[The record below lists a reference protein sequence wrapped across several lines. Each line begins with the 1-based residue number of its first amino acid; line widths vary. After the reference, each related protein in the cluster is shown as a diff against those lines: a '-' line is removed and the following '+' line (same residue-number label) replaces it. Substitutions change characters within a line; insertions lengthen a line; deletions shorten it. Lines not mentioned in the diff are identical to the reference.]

1 MSHPRARESSSK
13 EGIKLLRGEH
23 SNNAKANRD
32 ALATAEP
39 PADCRLQLLAR
50 GSVLLPL
57 PNHHTPS
64 TRHHAS
70 HASLKSRARSLLVA
84 RFANGDALSPAG
96 HPTRVRLQ
104 ADDPFDVPRPDPAI
118 LVSAKPEA
126 EQKLWIAGIGAGI
139 AAGVA
144 VLVALIS
151 AIDPLLPADV
161 VSFVG
166 NANAVL
172 IGLFFA
178 GLGVAHFAVKDAF
191 TGVVP
196 PLGTWGGLW
205 QVPAPGAEE
214 LKLSYAEYH
223 VAWTGVA
230 EVGGGLLLAASGL
243 GLVPAA
249 LQQVDAFLLFL
260 LTIAVTPANVYQFTH
275 DAQMVGAGPPLKY
288 PDSHIVRAGVQ
299 VVLLGELWKLA
310 FH

>member
-1 MSHPRARESSSK
+1 MRVAPLLCLLSAAPTSGFHALPAPQKSFARAQ
-13 EGIKLLRGEH
+13 
-23 SNNAKANRD
+23 
-32 ALATAEP
+32 P
-39 PADCRLQLLAR
+39 P
-50 GSVLLPL
+50 
-57 PNHHTPS
+57 NTP
-64 TRHHAS
+64 HD
-70 HASLKSRARSLLVA
+70 LFGGRA
-84 RFANGDALSPAG
+84 
-96 HPTRVRLQ
+96 RVRLQ

-144 VLVALIS
+144 VLVALTS

-214 LKLSYAEYH
+214 LNLSYAEYH
-223 VAWTGVA
+223 CYWTGVA
-230 EVGGGLLLAASGL
+230 EFLGGVGLAGAGL
-243 GLVPAA
+243 GLLPLPVQLPA
-249 LQQVDAFLLFL
+249 FGLFCL
-260 LTIAVTPANVYQFTH
+260 VAAVTPANIYM
-275 DAQMVGAGPPLKY
+275 A
-288 PDSHIVRAGVQ
+288 SHRVEINQ
-299 VVLLGELWKLA
+299 
-310 FH
+310 

>member
-1 MSHPRARESSSK
+1 MRVAPLLCLLSAAPTSGFHALPAPQKSFARAQ
-13 EGIKLLRGEH
+13 
-23 SNNAKANRD
+23 
-32 ALATAEP
+32 P
-39 PADCRLQLLAR
+39 P
-50 GSVLLPL
+50 
-57 PNHHTPS
+57 NTP
-64 TRHHAS
+64 HD
-70 HASLKSRARSLLVA
+70 L
-84 RFANGDALSPAG
+84 FGG
-96 HPTRVRLQ
+96 RVRLQ

-205 QVPAPGAEE
+205 QVPAPGAE

-230 EVGGGLLLAASGL
+230 EVGGGRSSRRRAWASC
-243 GLVPAA
+243 PPRCSKS
-249 LQQVDAFLLFL
+249 
-260 LTIAVTPANVYQFTH
+260 TPSSSSCSRSPSRRPTSTSSPTTLRWWAP
-275 DAQMVGAGPPLKY
+275 G
-288 PDSHIVRAGVQ
+288 RR
-299 VVLLGELWKLA
+299 
-310 FH
+310 

>member
-1 MSHPRARESSSK
+1 M
-13 EGIKLLRGEH
+13 
-23 SNNAKANRD
+23 
-32 ALATAEP
+32 
-39 PADCRLQLLAR
+39 
-50 GSVLLPL
+50 
-57 PNHHTPS
+57 
-64 TRHHAS
+64 
-70 HASLKSRARSLLVA
+70 
-84 RFANGDALSPAG
+84 
-96 HPTRVRLQ
+96 RLQ

-230 EVGGGLLLAASGL
+230 EVGGGLLLGRLRTGRVPREGVAPHTHPAQAHVAGQVRRRVLQRAWL
-243 GLVPAA
+243 G
-249 LQQVDAFLLFL
+249 
-260 LTIAVTPANVYQFTH
+260 
-275 DAQMVGAGPPLKY
+275 VG
-288 PDSHIVRAGVQ
+288 VGVG
-299 VVLLGELWKLA
+299 VGVG
-310 FH
+310 

>member
-1 MSHPRARESSSK
+1 MRVAPLLCLLSAAPTSGFHALPAPQKSFARAQ
-13 EGIKLLRGEH
+13 
-23 SNNAKANRD
+23 
-32 ALATAEP
+32 P
-39 PADCRLQLLAR
+39 P
-50 GSVLLPL
+50 
-57 PNHHTPS
+57 NTP
-64 TRHHAS
+64 HD
-70 HASLKSRARSLLVA
+70 LFGGRA
-84 RFANGDALSPAG
+84 
-96 HPTRVRLQ
+96 RVRLQ
-104 ADDPFDVPRPDPAI
+104 ADDPLAVPRPDPAI